1 MRIVQVGLFI
11 LAVLAFVGA
20 LFAAGSELGDI
31 LWRGGVAVLLLDL
44 VAMKLW
50 PTFTAPDRPAG

>member
-1 MRIVQVGLFI
+1 MRAIHIGLFV
-11 LAVLAFVGA
+11 LGVLAFVAA

-50 PTFTAPDRPAG
+50 PSREVQGPA

>member
-1 MRIVQVGLFI
+1 MRVMHIGLFV
-11 LAVLAFVGA
+11 LGVLAFVAA

-31 LWRGGVAVLLLDL
+31 LWRVGVAVLLLDL

-50 PTFTAPDRPAG
+50 PSPVV

>member
-1 MRIVQVGLFI
+1 MKVMQVGLFVVG
-11 LAVLAFVGA
+11 LLAFVGA

-31 LWRGGVAVLLLDL
+31 LWRAGVAVLLLDL

-50 PTFTAPDRPAG
+50 PSPVV